1 MPESKS
7 LKDMF
12 DRDAVRFVAD
22 RVAGVWAPFPTARFV
37 REVWADL
44 PALELKAR
52 AERIAR
58 GLREFL
64 PPDWPLA
71 LDIVLRAAGDPD
83 EGGGVEGFS
92 GFRFLPFL
100 NFVGL
105 HGRGDRKRSLAAL
118 ERLTRHFSAEF
129 DIRGFL
135 ADDLDGTLARMAAW
149 SKHRDWR
156 VRRLASEGSRPLL
169 PWGMRVPALVA
180 DPTRAAAI
188 LDRLHDDPNEVVR
201 RSVANHLNDV
211 AKKHPEHAV
220 ATARAWLAKPR
231 HPDRAAATVRHAL
244 RTLVKQGHAGAL
256 DLLGFA
262 GTVELVGFDLATP
275 HVTMGGHLEFA
286 AEIRARGKGKVRLS
300 IDYAVCHRRADG
312 RLAPKVF
319 KLAVREAAPGEEVR
333 VAKRHAIRPITT
345 RRYYAG
351 EQAVEL
357 RVNGAVVA
365 RAAFVLR
372 M

>member
-1 MPESKS
+1 MPEQKS
-7 LKDMF
+7 LKDIF
-12 DRDAVRFVAD
+12 DRDAVRFIADLVA
-22 RVAGVWAPFPTARFV
+22 AAWPKFPAARFV

-52 AERIAR
+52 AARIAS
-58 GLREFL
+58 GLRAHL
-64 PPDWPLA
+64 PPEYPAALA
-71 LDIVLRAAGDPD
+71 IVERALGEPGPT
-83 EGGGVEGFS
+83 EG
-92 GFRFLPFL
+92 RFVLLPFL

-105 HGRGDRKRSLAAL
+105 YGRKDRKRSLAAL

-135 ADDLDGTLARMAAW
+135 VDDLDGTLARMAAW

-180 DPTRAAAI
+180 DPRHAAAI
-188 LDRLHDDPNEVVR
+188 LDRLHDDPNETVR

-211 AKKHPEHAV
+211 ARKHPDHAV
-220 ATARAWLAKPR
+220 ATAWRWHAGTKHPARA
-231 HPDRAAATVRHAL
+231 RATMRHAL
-244 RTLVKQGHAGAL
+244 RSLVKQGHQGAL

-262 GTVELVGFDLATP
+262 GTVDLVGFDLATP

-286 AEIRARGKGKVRLS
+286 AEIRARGKGRVRLS

-319 KLAVREAAPGEEVR
+319 KLAVREAAPGETVR

-357 RVNGAVVA
+357 RVNGTTVA